1 MPSLLEGVWLFALA
15 AVAAGARPRARRA
28 VLVADDDAD
37 VRAALTDALADEGW
51 DVQEAR
57 NGREA
62 LERIEAG
69 AYDVVL
75 LDHRMPEMTGGDVC
89 RELRARGRGVRVVM
103 LTAAAAVRDLAAE
116 VGADAWLGKPYGLD
130 ELFDVLE
137 RAAAKARGDRVVLDD
152 LPAAVVASAPAGVNG
167 DTRGRTSVSPVGEDA
182 ATYEAL
188 ERRILETALERTGGN
203 KSEAARSLGLARTT
217 FLDKLRKFGLRE

>member
-1 MPSLLEGVWLFALA
+1 MPSLLEGVQVLA
-15 AVAAGARPRARRA
+15 MEAGATDVRARRRRT

-37 VRAALTDALADEGW
+37 VRAALAEALADEGW
-51 DVQEAR
+51 DVHEAE

-137 RAAAKARGDRVVLDD
+137 RASDGPSGRAAG
-152 LPAAVVASAPAGVNG
+152 
-167 DTRGRTSVSPVGEDA
+167 
-182 ATYEAL
+182 
-188 ERRILETALERTGGN
+188 
-203 KSEAARSLGLARTT
+203 
-217 FLDKLRKFGLRE
+217 